1 VIRNDLK
8 RAILEALKLEDWQL
22 EETTQA
28 AEVPGWDSLSHV
40 NVILAVEKKFGVRFR
55 NIEVLKL
62 KNVGDLQLLLESKL
76 KAATAGN

>member
-1 VIRNDLK
+1 MIRNDLK